1 MVNEE
6 HGPAIVKEV
15 APDKPG
21 KYDGVQFHKTYEMFL
36 SALFSFDS

>member
-6 HGPAIVKEV
+6 YGPAIVKEV
-15 APDKPG
+15 APDKSG